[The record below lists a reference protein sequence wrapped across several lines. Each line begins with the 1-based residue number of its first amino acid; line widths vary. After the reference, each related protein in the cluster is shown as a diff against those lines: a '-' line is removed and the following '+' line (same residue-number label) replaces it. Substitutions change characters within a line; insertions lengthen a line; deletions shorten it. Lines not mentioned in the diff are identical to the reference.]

1 MKLRL
6 FHRNKPALAPGIQAP
21 AVRDTLSRVS
31 VACIELTPEGELT
44 DINMQAFK
52 ALRLGG
58 GDFPHPLR
66 ISDLF
71 SVCHDKKDLLPAIF
85 KGLEQHKTYGDLPPW
100 SYIQLSGRD
109 NLKFYIEG
117 RFVGHYDRHRK
128 LRRIVFLFRD
138 IEEEV
143 CRRFILDMAMAQ
155 TKIFPWFFDLDNGRM
170 VIDARWFDHVGIP
183 RGDCSMSP
191 GAFFDMLHPDDRET
205 LSAAFAKQ
213 LSGILTPEA
222 YAYRVRRCDGTWE
235 WFEGQSVYLGQAH
248 DGSPYRVVGIC
259 QSIHPHKEIEGR
271 LREARDKARENDRLK
286 SAFLANMSHEIRTP
300 LNAIIGF
307 ANLLTCDDVP
317 FSETER
323 QEYSRLITA
332 NGDQL
337 LRLISD
343 ILDLS
348 KIESNT
354 MEFCFGEHSLHTL
367 LSDIYQSQLL
377 TMPPQVELRLELPQA
392 DTTIRTDA
400 SRLKQVVNN
409 LINNAAKFTDKGNI
423 TFGYRTADG
432 AGEVELFVRDTG
444 KGISQEHLSRIFERF
459 YKADS
464 YVKGVGLG
472 LSICRTITELLGGEI
487 SVVSAPGEGTCFKIV
502 HPVRR
507 TETAAETAGAYR

>member
-1 MKLRL
+1 
-6 FHRNKPALAPGIQAP
+6 
-21 AVRDTLSRVS
+21 
-31 VACIELTPEGELT
+31 
-44 DINMQAFK
+44 
-52 ALRLGG
+52 
-58 GDFPHPLR
+58 
-66 ISDLF
+66 
-71 SVCHDKKDLLPAIF
+71 
-85 KGLEQHKTYGDLPPW
+85 
-100 SYIQLSGRD
+100 
-109 NLKFYIEG
+109 
-117 RFVGHYDRHRK
+117 
-128 LRRIVFLFRD
+128 
-138 IEEEV
+138 
-143 CRRFILDMAMAQ
+143 MAMAQ

-191 GAFFDMLHPDDRET
+191 GIFFDMLHPDDRET

-259 QSIHPHKEIEGR
+259 QSIQPHKEIEGH

-354 MEFCFGEHSLHTL
+354 MEFCFGS
-367 LSDIYQSQLL
+367 
-377 TMPPQVELRLELPQA
+377 
-392 DTTIRTDA
+392 IRCT
-400 SRLKQVVNN
+400 RC
-409 LINNAAKFTDKGNI
+409 
-423 TFGYRTADG
+423 
-432 AGEVELFVRDTG
+432 
-444 KGISQEHLSRIFERF
+444 
-459 YKADS
+459 
-464 YVKGVGLG
+464 
-472 LSICRTITELLGGEI
+472 CRTST
-487 SVVSAPGEGTCFKIV
+487 SPNCSPCP
-502 HPVRR
+502 HRSN
-507 TETAAETAGAYR
+507 

>member
-1 MKLRL
+1 
-6 FHRNKPALAPGIQAP
+6 
-21 AVRDTLSRVS
+21 
-31 VACIELTPEGELT
+31 
-44 DINMQAFK
+44 
-52 ALRLGG
+52 
-58 GDFPHPLR
+58 
-66 ISDLF
+66 
-71 SVCHDKKDLLPAIF
+71 
-85 KGLEQHKTYGDLPPW
+85 
-100 SYIQLSGRD
+100 
-109 NLKFYIEG
+109 
-117 RFVGHYDRHRK
+117 
-128 LRRIVFLFRD
+128 
-138 IEEEV
+138 
-143 CRRFILDMAMAQ
+143 MAMAQ

-191 GAFFDMLHPDDRET
+191 GIFFDMLHPDDRET

-259 QSIHPHKEIEGR
+259 QSIQPHKEIEGH

-432 AGEVELFVRDTG
+432 AGATPVRYSICDR
-444 KGISQEHLSRIFERF
+444 SFCCHLSHAQQSLPFSLRLHVYQPQYQRRRHHSLSGKLRQHHLFPERQ
-459 YKADS
+459 S
-464 YVKGVGLG
+464 LHTVP
-472 LSICRTITELLGGEI
+472 ELHI
-487 SVVSAPGEGTCFKIV
+487 PHSRPQ
-502 HPVRR
+502 
-507 TETAAETAGAYR
+507 AAACL

>member
-1 MKLRL
+1 
-6 FHRNKPALAPGIQAP
+6 
-21 AVRDTLSRVS
+21 
-31 VACIELTPEGELT
+31 
-44 DINMQAFK
+44 
-52 ALRLGG
+52 
-58 GDFPHPLR
+58 
-66 ISDLF
+66 
-71 SVCHDKKDLLPAIF
+71 
-85 KGLEQHKTYGDLPPW
+85 
-100 SYIQLSGRD
+100 
-109 NLKFYIEG
+109 
-117 RFVGHYDRHRK
+117 
-128 LRRIVFLFRD
+128 
-138 IEEEV
+138 
-143 CRRFILDMAMAQ
+143 MAMAQ

-191 GAFFDMLHPDDRET
+191 GIFFDMLHPDDRET

-259 QSIHPHKEIEGR
+259 QSIQAHKEVEGR

-307 ANLLTCDDVP
+307 ANLVTCDDVP

-323 QEYSRLITA
+323 QEYSRLISA

-354 MEFCFGEHSLHTL
+354 MEFCFGDQSLHTL

-400 SRLKQVVNN
+400 SRLKQVINN
-409 LINNAAKFTDKGNI
+409 LINNAAKFTDRGSI
-423 TFGYRTADG
+423 TFGYRTDEG

-444 KGISQEHLSRIFERF
+444 KGISQEHVGRIFERF
-459 YKADS
+459 YKTDS
-464 YVKGVGLG
+464 NAKGVGLG
-472 LSICRTITELLGGEI
+472 LSICRSIAERLGGRIEVRSQVGEGSTFTLCLPCCSATAVCTDAEGSADRRRKVILVAEDVETNFKLLEAALSKEYVLRWVPNGQEAVLSFVRERPDLILMDIRMPVMNGIEATEKIRAISPDVPIVAVTAHVFYSEKEQALAAGCNTVVSKPYSPDDLRKTVRRLLGTD
-487 SVVSAPGEGTCFKIV
+487 A
-502 HPVRR
+502 
-507 TETAAETAGAYR
+507 

>member
-1 MKLRL
+1 
-6 FHRNKPALAPGIQAP
+6 
-21 AVRDTLSRVS
+21 
-31 VACIELTPEGELT
+31 
-44 DINMQAFK
+44 
-52 ALRLGG
+52 
-58 GDFPHPLR
+58 
-66 ISDLF
+66 
-71 SVCHDKKDLLPAIF
+71 
-85 KGLEQHKTYGDLPPW
+85 
-100 SYIQLSGRD
+100 
-109 NLKFYIEG
+109 
-117 RFVGHYDRHRK
+117 
-128 LRRIVFLFRD
+128 
-138 IEEEV
+138 
-143 CRRFILDMAMAQ
+143 MAMAQ

-191 GAFFDMLHPDDRET
+191 GIFFDMLHPDDRET

-259 QSIHPHKEIEGR
+259 QSIQAHKEVEGR

-307 ANLLTCDDVP
+307 ANLVTCDDVP

-323 QEYSRLITA
+323 QEYSRLISA

-354 MEFCFGEHSLHTL
+354 MEFCFGDQSLHTL

-400 SRLKQVVNN
+400 SRLKQVIN
-409 LINNAAKFTDKGNI
+409 LSLIHI
-423 TFGYRTADG
+423 
-432 AGEVELFVRDTG
+432 
-444 KGISQEHLSRIFERF
+444 
-459 YKADS
+459 
-464 YVKGVGLG
+464 
-472 LSICRTITELLGGEI
+472 
-487 SVVSAPGEGTCFKIV
+487 
-502 HPVRR
+502 
-507 TETAAETAGAYR
+507 

>member
-1 MKLRL
+1 
-6 FHRNKPALAPGIQAP
+6 
-21 AVRDTLSRVS
+21 
-31 VACIELTPEGELT
+31 
-44 DINMQAFK
+44 
-52 ALRLGG
+52 
-58 GDFPHPLR
+58 
-66 ISDLF
+66 
-71 SVCHDKKDLLPAIF
+71 
-85 KGLEQHKTYGDLPPW
+85 
-100 SYIQLSGRD
+100 
-109 NLKFYIEG
+109 
-117 RFVGHYDRHRK
+117 
-128 LRRIVFLFRD
+128 
-138 IEEEV
+138 
-143 CRRFILDMAMAQ
+143 MAMAQ

-259 QSIHPHKEIEGR
+259 QSIQPHKEIEGR

-377 TMPPQVELRLELPQA
+377 TMPPQVELRLDNPHRCL
-392 DTTIRTDA
+392 
-400 SRLKQVVNN
+400 
-409 LINNAAKFTDKGNI
+409 
-423 TFGYRTADG
+423 
-432 AGEVELFVRDTG
+432 
-444 KGISQEHLSRIFERF
+444 
-459 YKADS
+459 
-464 YVKGVGLG
+464 
-472 LSICRTITELLGGEI
+472 
-487 SVVSAPGEGTCFKIV
+487 
-502 HPVRR
+502 
-507 TETAAETAGAYR
+507 AAETGRQQPDKQRREIYRQGQHYVRVPHGRRCGRGRTVRQGYGERHFARAPEPNLRAILQGRFLCKRRRAGAFHLPYDHRTTRRRDIGRLRAGRGHLL

>member
-1 MKLRL
+1 
-6 FHRNKPALAPGIQAP
+6 
-21 AVRDTLSRVS
+21 
-31 VACIELTPEGELT
+31 
-44 DINMQAFK
+44 
-52 ALRLGG
+52 
-58 GDFPHPLR
+58 
-66 ISDLF
+66 
-71 SVCHDKKDLLPAIF
+71 
-85 KGLEQHKTYGDLPPW
+85 
-100 SYIQLSGRD
+100 
-109 NLKFYIEG
+109 
-117 RFVGHYDRHRK
+117 
-128 LRRIVFLFRD
+128 
-138 IEEEV
+138 
-143 CRRFILDMAMAQ
+143 MAMAQ

-191 GAFFDMLHPDDRET
+191 GIFFDMLHPDDRET

-259 QSIHPHKEIEGR
+259 QSIQPHKEIEGH

-300 LNAIIGF
+300 LNA
-307 ANLLTCDDVP
+307 
-317 FSETER
+317 
-323 QEYSRLITA
+323 
-332 NGDQL
+332 
-337 LRLISD
+337 
-343 ILDLS
+343 
-348 KIESNT
+348 
-354 MEFCFGEHSLHTL
+354 
-367 LSDIYQSQLL
+367 

-507 TETAAETAGAYR
+507 TETAGETAEAYR

>member
-1 MKLRL
+1 M
-6 FHRNKPALAPGIQAP
+6 
-21 AVRDTLSRVS
+21 
-31 VACIELTPEGELT
+31 
-44 DINMQAFK
+44 
-52 ALRLGG
+52 
-58 GDFPHPLR
+58 
-66 ISDLF
+66 
-71 SVCHDKKDLLPAIF
+71 
-85 KGLEQHKTYGDLPPW
+85 
-100 SYIQLSGRD
+100 
-109 NLKFYIEG
+109 
-117 RFVGHYDRHRK
+117 
-128 LRRIVFLFRD
+128 FLFRD

-155 TKIFPWFFDLDNGRM
+155 TKIFPWFFDLDNDRM

-191 GAFFDMLHPDDRET
+191 GAFFGMLHPDDRKT

-222 YAYRVRRCDGTWE
+222 YAYRVRRGDGTWE

-259 QSIHPHKEIEGR
+259 QSIEAHKSIEGR

-307 ANLLTCDDVP
+307 ANLLTDDTIP
-317 FSETER
+317 FSDDEKK
-323 QEYSRLITA
+323 EYSRLITA

-354 MEFCFGEHSLHTL
+354 MEFYFGEQSLHTL
-367 LSDIYQSQLL
+367 LSDICQAQRLN
-377 TMPPQVELRLELPQA
+377 MPPGVGLRLEIPQS
-392 DTTIRTDA
+392 DTTISTDA

-409 LINNAAKFTDKGNI
+409 LINNAVKFTDKGSI
-423 TFGYRTADG
+423 TFGYRVPDG
-432 AGEVELFVRDTG
+432 GRCAELFVRDTG
-444 KGISQEHLSRIFERF
+444 KGIPQEHQARIFERF
-459 YKADS
+459 YKADTC
-464 YVKGVGLG
+464 VKGVGLG
-472 LSICRTITELLGGEI
+472 LSICQTIIGLLGGSI
-487 SVVSAPGEGTCFKIV
+487 SVYSAPGDGTCFTIV
-502 HPVRR
+502 HPLRR
-507 TETAAETAGAYR
+507 EDAEEDNVPAETAGAHR

>member
-1 MKLRL
+1 
-6 FHRNKPALAPGIQAP
+6 
-21 AVRDTLSRVS
+21 
-31 VACIELTPEGELT
+31 
-44 DINMQAFK
+44 
-52 ALRLGG
+52 
-58 GDFPHPLR
+58 
-66 ISDLF
+66 
-71 SVCHDKKDLLPAIF
+71 
-85 KGLEQHKTYGDLPPW
+85 
-100 SYIQLSGRD
+100 
-109 NLKFYIEG
+109 
-117 RFVGHYDRHRK
+117 
-128 LRRIVFLFRD
+128 
-138 IEEEV
+138 
-143 CRRFILDMAMAQ
+143 MAMSQ
-155 TKIFPWFFDLDNGRM
+155 TKIFPWFFDLDSNRM
-170 VIDARWFDHVGIP
+170 TIDRRWFAHLGIP
-183 RGDCSMSP
+183 NDGDSISTET
-191 GAFFDMLHPDDRET
+191 FFDFVHPDDRET
-205 LSAAFAKQ
+205 LSQAFAKQ
-213 LSGILTPEA
+213 LAGELIPDTFT
-222 YAYRVRRCDGTWE
+222 YRLRRGDGAWE
-235 WFEGQSVYLGQAH
+235 WFEEQSVYLGQTA
-248 DGSPYRVVGIC
+248 DGLPYRIVGIC
-259 QSIHPHKEIEGR
+259 QSIQPHKEIEGR

-323 QEYSRLITA
+323 QEYSRLISA

-409 LINNAAKFTDKGNI
+409 LINNAAKFTDRGNI
-423 TFGYRTADG
+423 TFGYRTDEG

-472 LSICRTITELLGGEI
+472 LSICRTITELLGGDI

-507 TETAAETAGAYR
+507 TETAGETAEETAGAYR

>member
-1 MKLRL
+1 
-6 FHRNKPALAPGIQAP
+6 
-21 AVRDTLSRVS
+21 
-31 VACIELTPEGELT
+31 
-44 DINMQAFK
+44 
-52 ALRLGG
+52 
-58 GDFPHPLR
+58 
-66 ISDLF
+66 
-71 SVCHDKKDLLPAIF
+71 
-85 KGLEQHKTYGDLPPW
+85 
-100 SYIQLSGRD
+100 
-109 NLKFYIEG
+109 
-117 RFVGHYDRHRK
+117 
-128 LRRIVFLFRD
+128 
-138 IEEEV
+138 
-143 CRRFILDMAMAQ
+143 MAMAQ

-191 GAFFDMLHPDDRET
+191 GIFFDMLHPDDRET

-259 QSIHPHKEIEGR
+259 QSIQPHKEIEGH

-286 SAFLANMSHEIRTP
+286 SAFLANMRHEIRTP

-409 LINNAAKFTDKGNI
+409 LINNAAKFTGKGNI

-507 TETAAETAGAYR
+507 TETAGETAEETAGAYR

>member
-1 MKLRL
+1 
-6 FHRNKPALAPGIQAP
+6 
-21 AVRDTLSRVS
+21 
-31 VACIELTPEGELT
+31 
-44 DINMQAFK
+44 
-52 ALRLGG
+52 
-58 GDFPHPLR
+58 
-66 ISDLF
+66 
-71 SVCHDKKDLLPAIF
+71 
-85 KGLEQHKTYGDLPPW
+85 
-100 SYIQLSGRD
+100 
-109 NLKFYIEG
+109 
-117 RFVGHYDRHRK
+117 
-128 LRRIVFLFRD
+128 
-138 IEEEV
+138 
-143 CRRFILDMAMAQ
+143 MAMAQ

-191 GAFFDMLHPDDRET
+191 GIFFDMLHPDDRET

-259 QSIHPHKEIEGR
+259 QSIQAHKEVEGR

-307 ANLLTCDDVP
+307 ANLVTCDDVP

-323 QEYSRLITA
+323 QEYSRLISA

-367 LSDIYQSQLL
+367 LSEREFS
-377 TMPPQVELRLELPQA
+377 V
-392 DTTIRTDA
+392 
-400 SRLKQVVNN
+400 
-409 LINNAAKFTDKGNI
+409 
-423 TFGYRTADG
+423 
-432 AGEVELFVRDTG
+432 
-444 KGISQEHLSRIFERF
+444 FERLAQGANVNDIAQQLALSSKTISTH
-459 YKADS
+459 KARLMQKLKITS
-464 YVKGVGLG
+464 LAELVKYAMEHKLV
-472 LSICRTITELLGGEI
+472 
-487 SVVSAPGEGTCFKIV
+487 
-502 HPVRR
+502 
-507 TETAAETAGAYR
+507 